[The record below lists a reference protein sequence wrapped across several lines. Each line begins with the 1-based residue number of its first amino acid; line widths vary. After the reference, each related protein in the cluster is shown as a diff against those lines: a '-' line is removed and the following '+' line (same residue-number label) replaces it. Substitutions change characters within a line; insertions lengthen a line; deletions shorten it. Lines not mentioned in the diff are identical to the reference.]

1 MQTEAKKV
9 VLCFKI
15 ATTSFIKKT
24 VNKLQLRSI
33 DFGIFQNRAPF
44 YSISLRLFSLQVNI
58 ESFGFWY
65 LKELSI
71 VL

>member
-33 DFGIFQNRAPF
+33 DFGIFQKRAPF

-58 ESFGFWY
+58 ESFGF
-65 LKELSI
+65 
-71 VL
+71 